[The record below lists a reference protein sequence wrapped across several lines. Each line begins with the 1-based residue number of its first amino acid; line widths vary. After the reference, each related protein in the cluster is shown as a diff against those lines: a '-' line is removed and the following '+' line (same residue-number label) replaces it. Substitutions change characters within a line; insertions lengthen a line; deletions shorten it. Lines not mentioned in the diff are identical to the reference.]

1 VIAVD
6 VVALVAAVVVI
17 AEDVADLVTEVDL
30 AAVEAEEVV
39 EVIAEAVVAA
49 EEHQEVDVV
58 PHAEVDAVV
67 LVPEVAQRPL
77 LSPIAM
83 AVSSLPAERRTC
95 W

>member
-1 VIAVD
+1 MVD

-17 AEDVADLVTEVDL
+17 AVDVVDSATEVVDL
-30 AAVEAEEVV
+30 AAVEVAEVV

-49 EEHQEVDVV
+49 EEHQEVGVV
-58 PHAEVDAVV
+58 PHVEVDAAV

-83 AVSSLPAERRTC
+83 AVSSSLAERRTC

>member
-1 VIAVD
+1 VVIAVD
-6 VVALVAAVVVI
+6 VVDSAT
-17 AEDVADLVTEVDL
+17 EEVDL
-30 AAVEAEEVV
+30 AAVEVA

-58 PHAEVDAVV
+58 PHVEVDAAV

-83 AVSSLPAERRTC
+83 AVSSSLAERRTC

>member
-1 VIAVD
+1 VIVVD

-17 AEDVADLVTEVDL
+17 AVDVVDSATEEVDL
-30 AAVEAEEVV
+30 AAVEVA

-49 EEHQEVDVV
+49 EEHQEVGVV
-58 PHAEVDAVV
+58 PHVEVDAAV

-77 LSPIAM
+77 LSPIVM
-83 AVSSLPAERRTC
+83 AVSSSPAERRTC

>member
-1 VIAVD
+1 
-6 VVALVAAVVVI
+6 
-17 AEDVADLVTEVDL
+17 
-30 AAVEAEEVV
+30 VV

-77 LSPIAM
+77 LYVDPSAIAHLALYLYNLRSPIAM